1 MPRIP
6 EDEIERIKRETDLA
20 ALVRSRGVELRK
32 HGSKDLAGKCPF
44 HDDQEP
50 SFIVSPDKGLFH
62 CMGCGVAGNCIQFV
76 EKFDGVSFRHAF
88 ELLNAGKAAF
98 SAPGPTGETL
108 KKATVPRL
116 ECLFDVPRR
125 SSEGTK
131 TGPALTDAEIMLRVV
146 DFYHE
151 RLTRTPAA
159 LDYLRGRGIY
169 HEEAVERFRLGFAD
183 RTLGLRLPH
192 MNRKEGEAIRT
203 RLQSLGL
210 MRETGHEHFSG
221 SVVLPIFTAGG
232 EVGEMYGRKI
242 TPNLRKGTPLH
253 LYLQGPHEGV
263 WNADALNSPELI
275 LCEAPFDALT
285 FWVNGFKNVTFIY
298 GTEGFTDELFDAIRA
313 KKVRRIRIAY
323 DADEAGNRAAARDTE
338 RFLAHGIEVYRVK
351 FPWGMDAN
359 EYAGKTQPPDKSLA
373 ALLKAAEWLGG
384 TRSVASVPKPD
395 GHDGAWPSTRKD
407 AYHTPA
413 PAPSSLKSLAAN
425 LVANEKEAA
434 CPEPS
439 RMADENSVPCVVKT
453 DPASSISVNLCSSV
467 AKNSSQSSL
476 AVSTPLRETSALERV
491 GEYHVLKLGSR
502 EYRVGGLDKNNSL
515 EVLKVAVR
523 LRHGE
528 DFHLDSFDM
537 ARDGERR
544 RFIERAAEET
554 RLEKDLVKRDLGK
567 LLLALEQEQADR
579 INATLAAPSAARV
592 PEMSAEHRAE
602 ALALLKAPD
611 IIDRITKAFP
621 TCGLAGEG
629 PNSISAYLACTSR
642 KLEKPLA
649 IIIQSTTAAGK
660 STLMDAVLS
669 MFPEEERIKYSAMT
683 GQSLYYLGE
692 TNLKHKILAI
702 VEEEGAEKASYAL
715 KLLQS
720 EGELTIASTGKD
732 PQTGRMET
740 QEYHVEGPVMLF
752 LTTTA
757 VEIDEELLNRCL
769 ILTVD
774 ESREQTER
782 IHALQRKARTLEGL
796 VAKEEKKD
804 LLRVLRNAQRLLQPL
819 AVVNPY
825 ADELTFTAERT
836 RTRRD
841 HEKYLTL
848 IDAIAL
854 LHQHQRTTETKEVS
868 GRPVPFVRA
877 TLDDIALANRLAPEL
892 LGRSLDE
899 LPPQTRRV
907 YEVIK
912 VIVRE
917 RCDGEKIEQRV
928 AFFSRRE
935 IRAKLGWGITQI
947 RAHLERLR
955 ELEYIEARY
964 GRLGSSYQY
973 ELLTDC
979 RETADKAHIG
989 LLDVEKLR
997 LRQAT
1002 CREKEAPVGGCR
1014 NDTRQVQPVEEPRL
1028 MVNLSACR
1036 ERTSGAAL
1044 AAVMS

>member
-6 EDEIERIKRETDLA
+6 EEDIERIKRQTDLA
-20 ALVRSRGVELRK
+20 ALVRSRGIELHK
-32 HGSKDLAGKCPF
+32 HGSKDFAGKCPF
-44 HDDQEP
+44 HKEETA

-88 ELLNAGKAAF
+88 ELLNEGPAAF

-116 ECLFDVPRR
+116 ELPFD
-125 SSEGTK
+125 
-131 TGPALTDAEIMLRVV
+131 PAATDAALLGQVV

-151 RLTRTPAA
+151 RLLKTPVA
-159 LDYLRGRGIY
+159 LDYLKGRGLY
-169 HEEAVERFRLGFAD
+169 SEEALRAFRLGLSD

-203 RLQSLGL
+203 RLQRLGIY
-210 MRETGHEHFSG
+210 RENGREHMNG
-221 SVVLPIFTAGG
+221 RIVLPIPGPDG
-232 EVGEMYGRKI
+232 RMKLYGRLYSK
-242 TPNLRKGTPLH
+242 PNQGVPKH
-253 LYLQGPHEGV
+253 LYLQGPHEGI
-263 WNADALNSPELI
+263 WNVEALNSPELI

-298 GTEGFTDELFDAIRA
+298 GTEGFTDELFAAILE
-313 KKVRRIRIAY
+313 KKVRRVRIAY
-323 DADEAGNRAAARDTE
+323 DADAAGNRAAARDAE
-338 RFLAHGIEVYRVK
+338 RFLAHGIEVFRVK
-351 FPWGMDAN
+351 FPHSMDAN
-359 EYAGKTQPPDKSLA
+359 EYAQKACHANGVVQPPGK
-373 ALLKAAEWLGG
+373 ALQTLLNAAEWGG
-384 TRSVASVPKPD
+384 GMVGQRPAPPPIPAPAACRAEASRV
-395 GHDGAWPSTRKD
+395 G
-407 AYHTPA
+407 A
-413 PAPSSLKSLAAN
+413 PAPSSLLAAE
-425 LVANEKEAA
+425 LVANEKVT
-434 CPEPS
+434 S
-439 RMADENSVPCVVKT
+439 DSVSPVSLATPKPGEGGSVV
-453 DPASSISVNLCSSV
+453 
-467 AKNSSQSSL
+467 QSSL
-476 AVSTPLRETSALERV
+476 SRQ
-491 GEYHVLKLGSR
+491 GEYHVMRLGQR
-502 EYRVGGLDKNNSL
+502 EYRVGGLDKNNSI

-523 LRHGE
+523 LRHLPAATAAAQAGGE

-554 RLEKDLVKRDLGK
+554 RLEKDLIKRDLGK
-567 LLLALEQEQADR
+567 LLLALEQAQADR
-579 INATLAAPSAARV
+579 INASMKPEAGNLK
-592 PEMSAEHRAE
+592 PEMSETEQAE
-602 ALALLKAPD
+602 ALAFLKAPD
-611 IIDRITKAFP
+611 LIDRITKAFP

-642 KLEKPLA
+642 KLDKPLA
-649 IIIQSTTAAGK
+649 VIIQSTSAAGK

-692 TNLKHKILAI
+692 TNLKHRILAI

-796 VAKEEKKD
+796 VAREEKKD

-825 ADELTFTAERT
+825 ADDLTFTAERT

-854 LHQHQRTTETKEVS
+854 LHQHQRTVEYLDKES
-868 GRPVPFVRA
+868 GCRLPGAVQGAKLGFVRA

-892 LGRSLDE
+892 LGRSLDD

-907 YEVIK
+907 YETIK
-912 VIVRE
+912 QIVRE

-964 GRLGSSYQY
+964 GRPGSSYQY

-997 LRQAT
+997 VRQPT
-1002 CREKEAPVGGCR
+1002 
-1014 NDTRQVQPVEEPRL
+1014 PRDAGQ
-1028 MVNLSACR
+1028 ACR
-1036 ERTSGAAL
+1036 ENRHLSGGVGTTPDRFNPL
-1044 AAVMS
+1044 KNRNL